1 MDVIWRLGT
10 ELRHFDQEIWGGNNC
25 DMVVFTVDERR
36 LWVFFPSFLSVS
48 IVHFTV
54 NSLWQNLHLSLRCT
68 LSSIQSNLNFEKRKK
83 KQPFKLVYCS
93 LRIKFHW
100 QRQQLSC
107 SEVSRRILFEYY
119 SGTSQWRPP
128 CASSKLA
135 DLSISRGVQ
144 FVMADYTACAAK
156 VEWDLALL
164 LSLP

>member
-36 LWVFFPSFLSVS
+36 LEVFFSPFLSVS

-54 NSLWQNLHLSLRCT
+54 NSLWQSLHLPLRCK
-68 LSSIQSNLNFEKRKK
+68 LSSIQSNLNSEKK
-83 KQPFKLVYCS
+83 KKSFNWFIVLAW
-93 LRIKFHW
+93 LRLNFIDKDSSFHVQKFHT
-100 QRQQLSC
+100 
-107 SEVSRRILFEYY
+107 ILFEYY
-119 SGTSQWRPP
+119 SETSQWRPP
-128 CASSKLA
+128 RASPKLA

-144 FVMADYTACAAK
+144 FVMADYSAWAAK
-156 VEWDLALL
+156 VEWDLALP